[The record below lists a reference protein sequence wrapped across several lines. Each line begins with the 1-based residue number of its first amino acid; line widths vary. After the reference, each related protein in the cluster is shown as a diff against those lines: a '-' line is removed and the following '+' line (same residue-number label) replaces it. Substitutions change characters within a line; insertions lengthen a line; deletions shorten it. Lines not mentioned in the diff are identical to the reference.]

1 MNEVQVIGILLSTDG
16 NNEPD
21 ILMVNAASAALMIS
35 DVPWN
40 GPVGCVRI
48 GQIDNEFIVNP
59 TNDEMLD
66 SDLDLIYVGTET
78 EMLMIEG
85 SAEFISDD
93 RFYDSWFAQ
102 NR

>member
-16 NNEPD
+16 VNEPD

-78 EMLMIEG
+78 EML
-85 SAEFISDD
+85 
-93 RFYDSWFAQ
+93 
-102 NR
+102 